1 MLSFGELIMTETHDT
16 SKTKENS
23 IVPVSP
29 ETNALVEK
37 EMAGESDQLKTETK
51 ALVEAIRKRA
61 QSEIDN
67 AQTLTQDA
75 YLNAVRSAREAIE
88 KNQLLDPKR
97 IEHSVEMIQ
106 RDARENWQKTVDEI
120 SALGDR
126 LQEAAR
132 AAWDIIMG
140 KDNSGTK

>member
-1 MLSFGELIMTETHDT
+1 MTDNNNTPE
-16 SKTKENS
+16 TKETT

-29 ETNALVEK
+29 ETDALVEK
-37 EMAGESDQLKTETK
+37 EMAGESDQIKAETK

-61 QSEIDN
+61 QSEIEN

-88 KNQLLDPKR
+88 KNKLLDPKR

-106 RDARENWQKTVDEI
+106 RDAQENWQKTVDEI

-126 LQEAAR
+126 LQEAAQ
-132 AAWDIIMG
+132 AAWDILMG
-140 KDNSGTK
+140 KDNSKTK

>member
-1 MLSFGELIMTETHDT
+1 MTDNINKEQETD
-16 SKTKENS
+16 
-23 IVPVSP
+23 IVHVSP
-29 ETNALVEK
+29 ETDALVEK
-37 EMAGESDQLKTETK
+37 EMDGQDEEIKAETK

-75 YLNAVRSAREAIE
+75 YLTALRNAKEAVE
-88 KNQLLDPKR
+88 NNKLLDPKR
-97 IEHSVEMIQ
+97 IEYSVEMIQ
-106 RDARENWQKTVDEI
+106 RDAEENWQKTVDEI

-132 AAWDIIMG
+132 AAWDILMG
-140 KDNSGTK
+140 NDSAKK